1 MQQVALQQPGERP
14 PAALASPAAAPAPL
28 ADSSGRDG
36 RPCGWPT
43 AGTCSREL
51 QPGEV
56 AAAVAPCCSLMAGAA
71 ELGAVAA
78 GKDDTPVA
86 DQTAITNVAGLLAF
100 AGGGGLIQTTDG

>member
-1 MQQVALQQPGERP
+1 
-14 PAALASPAAAPAPL
+14 
-28 ADSSGRDG
+28 
-36 RPCGWPT
+36 
-43 AGTCSREL
+43 
-51 QPGEV
+51 
-56 AAAVAPCCSLMAGAA
+56 MAGAA